1 MTMKNR
7 TLLLILTLLVALS
20 CTAFAANE
28 RRTGTAGGQELL
40 IPIGSRG
47 TALGGAV
54 IASPKGV
61 ESIFWNPAGL
71 AALEGTEAT
80 FSHMPYLADIDVN
93 FGGVATAIEG
103 FGTIAF
109 GAKVV
114 SIGDMIE
121 TTEEYPDGTGRV
133 FNPTL
138 SVLSF
143 SYARQLTASVAV
155 GATGMYINESIFEV
169 TASGMAFDVGF
180 TYDPRW
186 RGLRIGMVI
195 KNYGPEAT
203 FSGRGFERDLNGRP
217 VAAKA
222 ASFELPSFIAIGAS
236 YDLIT
241 QGQNSFALLGNFQSN
256 NYRADQWQGGAEYSF
271 NDRYFLRAGYNYS
284 EQGDWLYGA
293 SFGAGLKIPVGS
305 ANLGFDYTWNETDV
319 FDDNQV
325 FALTIHF

>member
-7 TLLLILTLLVALS
+7 TLLLILTLLVAMS

-40 IPIGSRG
+40 IPVGSRG

-54 IASPKGV
+54 IADARGV

-71 AALEGTEAT
+71 ATLEGTEAT

-138 SVLSF
+138 SVLSL

-155 GATGMYINESIFEV
+155 GFTGMYINESIFEV

-186 RGLRIGMVI
+186 RGLQLGMVV
-195 KNYGPEAT
+195 KNYGPEAS
-203 FSGRGFERDLNGRP
+203 FSGRGFERDVNGR
-217 VAAKA
+217 ASASKS
-222 ASFELPSFIAIGAS
+222 ASFDLPSFIAIGAS
-236 YDLIT
+236 MDLINE
-241 QGQNSFALLGNFQSN
+241 GQNSVAVLGNFQSN

-271 NDRYFLRAGYNYS
+271 NDRYFLRAGYNFS

-293 SFGAGLKIPVGS
+293 SFGAGLQLPIGTSKI
-305 ANLGFDYTWNETDV
+305 GFDYCWTETDV

-325 FALTIHF
+325 FTLKVTF

>member
-1 MTMKNR
+1 MKNR

-80 FSHMPYLADIDVN
+80 FSHMPYLADIDAN

>member
-1 MTMKNR
+1 MKNR

-40 IPIGSRG
+40 IPVGSRG

-54 IASPKGV
+54 IASARGV

-71 AALEGTEAT
+71 ASLEGTEAA

-133 FNPTL
+133 FNPTM

-143 SYARQLTASVAV
+143 SFAKQLTTSVAF

-169 TASGMAFDVGF
+169 SASGVAFDVGF

-186 RGLRIGMVI
+186 RGLQLGMVV
-195 KNYGPEAT
+195 KNYGPEAS
-203 FSGRGFERDLNGRP
+203 FSGRGFDRDVSGR
-217 VAAKA
+217 AA
-222 ASFELPSFIAIGAS
+222 ASSSASFDLPSFIALGAS
-236 YDLIT
+236 IDLIN
-241 QGQNSFALLGNFQSN
+241 QGENSVAILGNFQSN
-256 NYRADQWQGGAEYSF
+256 NFRADQFQGGAEYSF
-271 NDRYFLRAGYNYS
+271 NDRYFLRAGYNFS
-284 EQGDWLYGA
+284 EQGEWLYGA
-293 SFGAGLKIPVGS
+293 SFGAGLNVPIGT
-305 ANLGFDYTWNETDV
+305 ANLGFDYSWTETDV

-325 FALTIHF
+325 FSLRIAF

>member
-40 IPIGSRG
+40 IPVGSRG

-71 AALEGTEAT
+71 ASLEGTEAT

-114 SIGDMIE
+114 SIGDMVE

-186 RGLRIGMVI
+186 RGLKIGMVI

-203 FSGRGFERDLNGRP
+203 FSGRGFERDLSGRP
-217 VAAKA
+217 VAGKA
-222 ASFELPSFIAIGAS
+222 ASFELPSFISIGAT
-236 YDLIT
+236 YDLIN

-284 EQGDWLYGA
+284 EQGSWLYGA

-325 FALTIHF
+325 FSLTINF